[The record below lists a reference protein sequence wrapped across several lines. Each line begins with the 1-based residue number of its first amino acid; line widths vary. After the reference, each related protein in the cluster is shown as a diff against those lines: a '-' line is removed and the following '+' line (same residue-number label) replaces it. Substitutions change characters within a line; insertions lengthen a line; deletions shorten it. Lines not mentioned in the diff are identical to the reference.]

1 MANEQNLT
9 PFTSDQSREEAARN
23 GQKGGI
29 ASGKARRERK
39 TLAEV
44 LRAELE
50 KDAGSGLTKQEYLVA
65 KCLADLADKKG
76 KVFPKDLKTLA
87 EVLGEL
93 HINVDHSGDA
103 LIKVV
108 RDEEEAEKLA
118 NIGELNG

>member
-1 MANEQNLT
+1 MNEQNLI
-9 PFTSDQSREEAARN
+9 PNSQRSPSEVRAN

-44 LRAELE
+44 LRAELD
-50 KDAGSGLTKQEYLVA
+50 KDSGSGLTKQEYLVA

-76 KVFPKDLKTLA
+76 KVFPKDLKTLS

-93 HINVDHSGDA
+93 KQNVELTTGEEGL
-103 LIKVV
+103 LIHFDK
-108 RDEEEAEKLA
+108 
-118 NIGELNG
+118 

>member
-1 MANEQNLT
+1 MANEQNLR
-9 PFTSDQSREEAARN
+9 PFTSDQSREEAVKN

-39 TLAEV
+39 TLAET

-76 KVFPKDLKTLA
+76 KVFPKDLKTLS

-93 HINVDHSGDA
+93 KQNV
-103 LIKVV
+103 KVELPEIPKEL
-108 RDEEEAEKLA
+108 DKQGAIDFLA
-118 NIGELNG
+118 QMNK